1 MSVILNGIRID
12 KRVIISA
19 KTKLTQWFSTI
30 FQPKTA
36 ASVPPVQNA
45 VFKDSSVNNFTIS
58 RTGTVTQGSF
68 SPFSSPVG
76 YWCVGFNG
84 LTDYLTIPSTV
95 LPRTGGF
102 TVETF
107 FYATSSSGTIFY
119 LNGQAGSG
127 LAGLRLTHSNGYL
140 NLKMSTD
147 GISWQVD
154 LTPVNS
160 SATVGAWHHVAI
172 IRDGNAI
179 KLMLDGISAAETTL
193 SSDAVLHNGA
203 VSEIGRS
210 NNSSNF
216 GYFAGELSNL
226 RISQGMEY
234 SNNISAPLTVNTNT
248 RLLTCTSYRFR
259 DMSTVNNNVA
269 AVGQPSIR
277 AHGPF
282 DIPESYTTPNIG
294 SVLIANNNEY
304 LSVPNNAAFLF
315 GSGNFTVE
323 SWVYPTS
330 FSAYSTIIGIWS
342 YTDPGKQAWE
352 LVIAGDGTPRF
363 FIDPADTQILVSTV
377 PVMLNAWNHIAITRN
392 GNTYT
397 MYLNGMSVNT
407 ATLAHTMQNGTGEVR
422 IGKSHA
428 TPTVQQYFGYISG
441 TRISKG
447 KVLYTGNFEPA
458 AITSN
463 VDAGLLLDFNN
474 AAVYDFTRGSD
485 LETYGT
491 AKISTAKSK
500 TGTTSLYFDGGNG
513 CARVNFPS
521 KLLGPISGDF
531 TIDMWVN
538 WNTAPSVNTSQL
550 IGQAV
555 WPETSGVDISWALKG
570 TNTGLTFEIE
580 QQGSVSAEYTWATG
594 QWYHIS
600 VARQA
605 SLVRLFIDGF
615 MVGSGTVNGTILAN
629 DTKMLSL
636 GADQGGANAK
646 VVGYIDSPRIIKGK
660 ALYTEI
666 FTPTLS

>member
-1 MSVILNGIRID
+1 MSVILNGVRID

-19 KTKLTQWFSTI
+19 KTKLARWFSTI

-36 ASVPPVQNA
+36 AGVPPVQNA

-58 RTGTVTQGSF
+58 RTGSITQGAF

-76 YWCVGFNG
+76 YWSVGFNG

-107 FYATSSSGTIFY
+107 FYATSSSGTILY

-147 GISWQVD
+147 GVSWQVD
-154 LTPVNS
+154 LTSVND
-160 SATVGAWHHVAI
+160 SATIGAWHHVAI
-172 IRDGNAI
+172 IRDGNVI
-179 KLMLDGISAAETTL
+179 KLMLDGISAADTTL
-193 SSDAVLHNGA
+193 SSDTVLHNGA

-210 NNSSNF
+210 NHSSNF

-226 RISQGMEY
+226 RISQGLEY
-234 SNNISAPLTVNTNT
+234 SNNIAEPLIVNANT

-259 DMSTVNNNVA
+259 DMSTVNNTVA
-269 AVGQPSIR
+269 VFGQPSIR

-282 DIPESYTTPNIG
+282 EIPESYSAPSMG
-294 SVLIANNNEY
+294 SALIINNNEY
-304 LSVPNNAAFLF
+304 LSIPNNSAFLF

-323 SWVYPTS
+323 TWVYPTTLS
-330 FSAYSTIIGIWS
+330 TYSSIIGIWS
-342 YTDPGKQAWE
+342 YVNPGKQAWV
-352 LVIAGDGTPRF
+352 LYIYNDGKPSF
-363 FIDPADTQILVSTV
+363 FIDPADTRILSSPV
-377 PVMLNAWNHIAITRN
+377 PVTLNSWNHIAITRN

-397 MYLNGMSVNT
+397 MYLNGVSVHT
-407 ATLAHTMQNGTGEVR
+407 ATLAHTMQNGTGALE
-422 IGKSHA
+422 IGKMSDA
-428 TPTVQQYFGYISG
+428 TNQFQYFGYISG
-441 TRISKG
+441 ARVSKG

-463 VDAGLLLDFNN
+463 VDADLLLNFNN

-491 AKISTAKSK
+491 TKISTAKSK
-500 TGTTSLYFDGGNG
+500 TGITSLYFDGGNG
-513 CARVNFPS
+513 CARVNYPA

-538 WNTAPSVNTSQL
+538 WDANPSVNTSQL
-550 IGQAV
+550 IGQTV

-580 QQGSVSAEYTWATG
+580 QQGSVSAAYAWATG

-605 SLVRLFIDGF
+605 SLVRLFINGS
-615 MVGSGTVNGTILAN
+615 MIGSGTIDGTILAN

-660 ALYTEI
+660 ALYTGN
-666 FTPTLS
+666 FTPTVS